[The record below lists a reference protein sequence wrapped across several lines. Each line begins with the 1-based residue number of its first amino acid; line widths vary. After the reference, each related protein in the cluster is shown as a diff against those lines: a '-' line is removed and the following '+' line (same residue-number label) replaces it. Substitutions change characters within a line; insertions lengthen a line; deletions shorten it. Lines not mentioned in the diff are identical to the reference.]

1 MRRIKKSAL
10 PLGYLVEDNDGNLKP
25 NPTHRIRRPITDPRW
40 NVNQAGTR
48 VRKSKKQRLRERA
61 VFMEQI
67 KAKEVKS

>member
-1 MRRIKKSAL
+1 MRRSKKAVL
-10 PLGYLVEDNDGNLKP
+10 PLNYLVKDKDGELKP
-25 NPTHRIRRPITDPRW
+25 IARKIRRPITDPNW
-40 NVNQAGTR
+40 NSKQAGTR